1 MGRGAEGMS
10 KARKPSS
17 KAGKAKDAPC
27 EACAGFTIPARRVAA
42 VARDRKGRFKRKPQ
56 QRGLF

>member
-1 MGRGAEGMS
+1 MS
-10 KARKPSS
+10 KARKASS
-17 KAGKAKDAPC
+17 KASKASKAKDAPC
-27 EACAGFTIPARRVAA
+27 EACAGFMIPARRVAA